1 MHQQIAIKRKLSD
14 RKNEFNGDFSS
25 SEHVNFLKKSKL
37 NLIRHPLGIMP
48 LGNYYI
54 DSTEKGFRKNRR
66 ETSLGAFAHLTDEI
80 ILEIFGHLNVK
91 ELLTLGFTSQVL
103 YCFSSFE
110 ELWKQLTIRMFNGDW
125 WWYGT
130 WKLTYLK
137 RSDSKYDVYSFIKP
151 AVNVTHFY
159 SDVLFQP
166 FLYSLT
172 EVDRFLGTETI
183 NRRSNLSME
192 EFNSNYAAKNRP
204 VIITDVVTQWPA
216 FQKWSMKY
224 LVEKYGNIQ
233 FRAEAI
239 DIKLKNYAQYS
250 ANTLDESPL
259 YLFDKKFGEKCD
271 GILEDFFVPEYF
283 SQDFFNILGHD
294 RPDFRWIIIGPARSG
309 STFHKDPNST
319 SAWNAVI
326 KGSKKWIMYPPDT
339 LPPGVFTS
347 ADEAEVTS
355 PVSLMEWH
363 FNYYKETQK
372 SNMRPLE
379 GICRAGEMIFVPNG
393 WWHMVINLE
402 DSIAITQNFV
412 GLHNLSNVLKFL
424 REKPEQ
430 ISGFSSGSWSCKTIH
445 EIFCKKLQKVYPGL
459 LEKLELCNDSYKDN
473 KPSIWEQIKKPND
486 AEKGFTFNFSNSE

>member
-1 MHQQIAIKRKLSD
+1 MQAIKRKLSND
-14 RKNEFNGDFSS
+14 FNGDCALNDQY
-25 SEHVNFLKKSKL
+25 VNCLKKSKIA
-37 NLIRHPLGIMP
+37 LIRHPLGIMP
-48 LGNYYI
+48 WGNYYI

-66 ETSLGAFAHLTDEI
+66 ETSLGTLAHLTDEI
-80 ILEIFGHLNVK
+80 ILEILGYLNVK

-103 YCFSSFE
+103 YCFISFE
-110 ELWKQLTIRMFNGDW
+110 ELWKQLTIRKFNGDW

-137 RSDSKYDVYSFIKP
+137 RSDPKYDVDSFIKP
-151 AVNVTHFY
+151 AINVTHFY
-159 SDVLFQP
+159 SDILFQP
-166 FLYSLT
+166 FLYSST
-172 EVDRFLGTETI
+172 GMDQFLGIETI
-183 NRRSNLSME
+183 DRRSNLSID
-192 EFNSNYAAKNRP
+192 EFNTNYAGKNRP
-204 VIITDVVTQWPA
+204 VIITDVVTQWSA
-216 FQKWSMKY
+216 FQKWTMKY
-224 LVEKYGNIQ
+224 LLEKYGDIN

-250 ANTLDESPL
+250 VNTLDESPL
-259 YLFDKKFGEKCD
+259 YLFDKKFGEKCN
-271 GILEDFFVPEYF
+271 GILEDFFIPEYF
-283 SQDFFNILGHD
+283 CQDFFNILGQS

-326 KGSKKWIMYPPDT
+326 SGSKKWIMYPPDI

-347 ADEAEVTS
+347 ADESEVTS

-363 FNYYKETQK
+363 FNYYKETNK
-372 SNMRPLE
+372 SKIRPLE
-379 GICRAGEMIFVPNG
+379 GICRAGEVIFVPNG

-430 ISGFSSGSWSCKTIH
+430 ISGFSSDSWPSCKTIH
-445 EIFCKKLQKVYPGL
+445 ETFCKKLQEVYPGL
-459 LEKLELCNDSYKDN
+459 LEKLELHNDSHKDKDN
-473 KPSIWEQIKKPND
+473 KPSVWEQIKKPDD
-486 AEKGFTFNFSNSE
+486 AEKGFTFNFSNND